1 MLFRSPRIPRTR
13 HRRGRSR
20 RKWVTAMVDGA
31 TRSIWLHRLLFIA
44 IALLLLFFR
53 LLPLGSMAGELPG
66 PDVLLCI
73 VFAWTMRRPDYLP
86 ALLITVVVL
95 LEDMILMRPPG
106 LWTALVVIASE
117 FVRARVA
124 LTRELNFG
132 VEWLLVAGMM
142 VAMLLVY
149 RLVFAVVLMPQP
161 AFGFAM
167 VQVLW
172 SIMCYPAVVGLSRYL
187 LDLHKPAMGE
197 VDAYGRRM

>member
-1 MLFRSPRIPRTR
+1 MI
-13 HRRGRSR
+13 
-20 RKWVTAMVDGA
+20 DGA
-31 TRSIWLHRLLFIA
+31 TKAVWLHRALFLA
-44 IALLLLFFR
+44 IALILLFLR

-86 ALLITVVVL
+86 AVLIAAVVL
-95 LEDMILMRPPG
+95 LDDMILMRPPG
-106 LWTALVVIASE
+106 LWTAIVIIASE
-117 FVRARVA
+117 FIRARVA

-149 RLVFAVVLMPQP
+149 RLVFAVVLLPQP
-161 AFGFAM
+161 GFGFAM

-172 SIMCYPAVVGLSRYL
+172 SIVCYPVVVALSRYV

>member
-1 MLFRSPRIPRTR
+1 MI
-13 HRRGRSR
+13 
-20 RKWVTAMVDGA
+20 DGA
-31 TRSIWLHRLLFIA
+31 TKAAWLHRALFVAIALVLLFI
-44 IALLLLFFR
+44 R
-53 LLPLGSMAGELPG
+53 LLPLGSVAGALPG
-66 PDVLLCI
+66 PDILLCI
-73 VFAWTMRRPDYLP
+73 IFAWTMRRPDYLP
-86 ALLITVVVL
+86 ALLITAVVL
-95 LEDMILMRPPG
+95 LDDMILMRPPG
-106 LWTALVVIASE
+106 LWTAIVIIGSE
-117 FVRARVA
+117 FIRARVA

-149 RLVFAVVLMPQP
+149 RTVFAMVLLPQP

-172 SIMCYPAVVGLSRYL
+172 SILCYPAVVGLSRYL